1 MDKTD
6 RLTDEDGSGLEVFR
20 GNGGLICAHHFGQR
34 RLQFGFV
41 AMPAVDERVT
51 QRPLVVFGRPVQL
64 PHVVID
70 PGAVGV
76 VAAGT
81 DSSLMGTW

>member
-1 MDKTD
+1 MNKADG
-6 RLTDEDGSGLEVFR
+6 LTDQDGSGLEIFC
-20 GNGGLICAHHFGQR
+20 GNGGLICAYHFGQR

-41 AMPAVDERVT
+41 AVPAVDERVT
-51 QRPLVVFGRPVQL
+51 QRPLVLFGRPIQL

-70 PGAVGV
+70 PRAVGA

-81 DSSLMGTW
+81 DSALVGAW